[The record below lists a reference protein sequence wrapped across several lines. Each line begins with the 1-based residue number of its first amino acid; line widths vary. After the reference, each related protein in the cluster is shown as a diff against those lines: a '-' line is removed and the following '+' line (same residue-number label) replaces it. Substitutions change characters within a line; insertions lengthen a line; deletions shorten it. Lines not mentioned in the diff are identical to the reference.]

1 MTMNLQTHLWL
12 VALSPLLI
20 ISCQLPLDSSSEQS
34 ADVIITGAKIFTSD
48 NQQPWAEAVAI
59 KDGRFIYVGNDAGVS
74 TYRSKSTRYADLEG
88 RLVIPGMIDAH
99 AHPGYVGVERFGDI
113 SETSREEMLAAVKK
127 YADDHPGDESLR
139 LCCWPLEMY
148 VHGTAGPN
156 KAELDAIVPDRPVWF
171 ASEAWHDRWLNSKA
185 LDVLGIDANSPDP
198 LPGLVTYARDE
209 NGEPTGWVKEGAGWA
224 HFSKQFPVEGD
235 TDKRLHEEAIVSAL
249 QTLGENGITTL
260 YDAGNFGYEDQVYGF
275 LSKLEREGKLSIRY
289 EGTYQIFSP
298 ERTALAIS
306 EMKRFRKAYGGERLR
321 FNTIKLFMDGVNE
334 NRSGGIL
341 EPYTDDPSYVASTML
356 TVDQLRDF
364 LLELSMEQMD
374 LHVHAIG
381 DLAVRKVLDA
391 VEAARAV
398 AGTRYYPRVTI
409 AHLELIDPHD
419 LLRIKTLGVVSNFT
433 PWWFGVNQEDVVEVS
448 LGTDRYANLYQPKSL
463 FDIGAV
469 VTFSSDEWWGDE
481 LLNTYL
487 SPFLGMQVG
496 HTRQYPKEWWGER
509 GAGEVRSPE
518 SERLDLEMMIRGY
531 TTNGAYQL
539 RMENEIGTIA
549 TGKLADLLVLDENLF
564 DADRYEIWK
573 IKPSIVMME
582 GELIRGSLPD

>member
-1 MTMNLQTHLWL
+1 
-12 VALSPLLI
+12 
-20 ISCQLPLDSSSEQS
+20 
-34 ADVIITGAKIFTSD
+34 
-48 NQQPWAEAVAI
+48 
-59 KDGRFIYVGNDAGVS
+59 
-74 TYRSKSTRYADLEG
+74 
-88 RLVIPGMIDAH
+88 
-99 AHPGYVGVERFGDI
+99 
-113 SETSREEMLAAVKK
+113 
-127 YADDHPGDESLR
+127 
-139 LCCWPLEMY
+139 
-148 VHGTAGPN
+148 
-156 KAELDAIVPDRPVWF
+156 
-171 ASEAWHDRWLNSKA
+171 
-185 LDVLGIDANSPDP
+185 
-198 LPGLVTYARDE
+198 
-209 NGEPTGWVKEGAGWA
+209 
-224 HFSKQFPVEGD
+224 
-235 TDKRLHEEAIVSAL
+235 
-249 QTLGENGITTL
+249 
-260 YDAGNFGYEDQVYGF
+260 
-275 LSKLEREGKLSIRY
+275 
-289 EGTYQIFSP
+289 
-298 ERTALAIS
+298 
-306 EMKRFRKAYGGERLR
+306 
-321 FNTIKLFMDGVNE
+321 
-334 NRSGGIL
+334 
-341 EPYTDDPSYVASTML
+341 
-356 TVDQLRDF
+356 
-364 LLELSMEQMD
+364 MEQMD